1 MRFWFIV
8 ACGVVALLP
17 AGVQARCVTADD
29 LVTGV
34 TFKRENGRSGLV
46 TREGKEI
53 VIDYS
58 TMSDDWTDRRTTLFG
73 VYELSGNFHYNELP
87 TVGGGYPFY
96 EWKFASRPTEPRPGK
111 SWRAEVTER
120 REEDIGTERMPP
132 PDISQRTQR
141 YVAEALREVTL
152 SGCTYSAFT
161 VNLTIGSGKSAGT
174 RRYIYFPD
182 LGFGLETRVGNTR
195 IGLTAM
201 EAK

>member
-58 TMSDDWTDRRTTLFG
+58 TMS
-73 VYELSGNFHYNELP
+73 NFHYNELP